1 MQTNSAALALGS
13 PPRPGKHGGVTISK
27 PDEDHIM
34 RQFPASP
41 ITALI
46 DEKPRY
52 NLGESVAPDLT
63 VADLVGP
70 AGLADLAGVSLG
82 YGTSAGSPEL
92 RALVAGR
99 HGVTDSQVLITTG
112 AAAAL
117 FLVALM
123 AGDGEIVIGQPCYPP
138 MLDATAGIGATVVTT
153 ASRFEDGYRIDLD
166 AFAASLS
173 SRTRLV
179 MVASPQNPSGVA
191 FRQDEIEWMLAAMS
205 RSCPEALLLIDETYR
220 EASYGSAPPAASFAG
235 TSPRVL
241 TCASLSK
248 AYGAPGL
255 RIGWLTTSDPALAE
269 QLRLAKFNSSLSC
282 GTVDEFLA
290 ARLLSRADQVLASRG
305 AFLAERRDIVERWIK
320 GHTGRLHWLPP
331 EAGAFCCMQL
341 DPDTFGPH
349 DIDRFHARLAQERT
363 IVARGPWFGDTAHVF
378 RLGLAYEPADRLE
391 EGLDVISAAL
401 DGALN

>member
-13 PPRPGKHGGVTISK
+13 PPRRGKHGGVTIRK

-63 VADLVGP
+63 VADLLGP
-70 AGLADLAGVSLG
+70 AGLAGLADTKLG

-92 RALVAGR
+92 RALVAAR
-99 HGVTDSQVLITTG
+99 HGITDSQVLITTG

-117 FLVALM
+117 FLVALLV
-123 AGDGEIVIGQPCYPP
+123 GDGEIVIGRPCYPP
-138 MLDATAGIGATVVTT
+138 AFDATVGIGARVATV

-166 AFAASLS
+166 AFAAKLS

-179 MVASPQNPSGVA
+179 SVASPQNPSGVS

-220 EASYGSAPPAASFAG
+220 EATYGGAPPAASFAG
-235 TSPRVL
+235 MSPRVL
-241 TCASLSK
+241 TCGSLSK
-248 AYGAPGL
+248 AHGAPGL
-255 RIGWLTTSDPALAE
+255 RIGWLTAGDPVLAE
-269 QLRLAKFNSSLSC
+269 QLRLAKFNSSLAC
-282 GTVDEFLA
+282 GTLDEFLA
-290 ARLLSRADQVLASRG
+290 ARLLRGADQILASRG
-305 AFLAERRDIVERWIK
+305 AFLALAREIVERWIK
-320 GHTGRLHWLPP
+320 GHAGRLHWLPP
-331 EAGAFCCMQL
+331 EAGAMCCMQL
-341 DPDTFGPH
+341 DAGAFGH
-349 DIDRFHARLAQERT
+349 QDVDRFHAYLGRERT
-363 IVARGPWFGDTAHVF
+363 LVAEVPG
-378 RLGLAYEPADRLE
+378 
-391 EGLDVISAAL
+391 SATPTTSS
-401 DGALN
+401 G

>member
-1 MQTNSAALALGS
+1 
-13 PPRPGKHGGVTISK
+13 
-27 PDEDHIM
+27 M

-52 NLGESVAPDLT
+52 NLGESVGPDLT
-63 VADLVGP
+63 VADLLGP
-70 AGLADLAGVSLG
+70 ATALSLADVKLG
-82 YGTSAGSPEL
+82 YGTSAGRPDL

-99 HGVTDSQVLITTG
+99 HGVTDDQVLVTTG

-117 FLVALM
+117 FLIALL
-123 AGDGEIVIGQPCYPP
+123 AGDGEILIGLPCYPP
-138 MLDATAGIGATVVTT
+138 TLDAVKGIGAQVVTVR
-153 ASRFEDGYRIDLD
+153 SRFEDGYRLDLG
-166 AFAASLS
+166 AFAAQLS

-191 FRQDEIEWMLAAMS
+191 YTAGEIEQMLAAMS
-205 RSCPEALLLIDETYR
+205 RSCPEALLLVDETYR
-220 EASYGSAPPAASFAG
+220 EATYGGAPPAASFAG

-255 RIGWLTTSDPALAE
+255 RIGWLIVPDPELRE

-282 GTVDEFLA
+282 GTLDEFLA

-305 AFLAERRDIVERWIK
+305 AFLAEARGIVERWIK
-320 GHTGRLHWLPP
+320 AHTGRLHWLRP

-341 DPDTFGPH
+341 DPGTFGPQ
-349 DIDRFHARLAQERT
+349 DVDRFHAYLARHRT
-363 IVARGPWFGDTAHVF
+363 QIAPGPWFGDTAHVF
-378 RLGLAYEPADRLE
+378 RLGLAYEPPDRLE
-391 EGLDVISAAL
+391 QGLDIIGAAL
-401 DGALN
+401 DGDPS

>member
-1 MQTNSAALALGS
+1 
-13 PPRPGKHGGVTISK
+13 
-27 PDEDHIM
+27 M

-52 NLGESVAPDLT
+52 NLGESVGPDLT
-63 VADLVGP
+63 VADLLGP
-70 AGLADLAGVSLG
+70 AEPGPATSPSLADLAGVKLG
-82 YGTSAGSPEL
+82 YGTSAGRPEL
-92 RALVAGR
+92 RALVARR
-99 HGVTDSQVLITTG
+99 HGITDGQVLITTG

-117 FLVALM
+117 FLIALL
-123 AGDGEIVIGQPCYPP
+123 AGDGEILIGQPCYPP
-138 MLDATAGIGATVVTT
+138 TLDAVTGIGATVVTVR
-153 ASRFEDGYRIDLD
+153 SRFEDGYRPDLG
-166 AFAASLS
+166 AFAAKLS

-191 FRQDEIEWMLAAMS
+191 YKAGEIERLLAAMS
-205 RSCPEALLLIDETYR
+205 RSCPEALLLVDETYR
-220 EASYGSAPPAASFAG
+220 EATYGSAPPAASFAG

-255 RIGWLTTSDPALAE
+255 RIGWLTVPDAELYE

-282 GTVDEFLA
+282 GTLDEFLA

-305 AFLAERRDIVERWIK
+305 AFLAEARGIVERWIK
-320 GHTGRLHWLPP
+320 AHTGRLHWLPP

-341 DPDTFGPH
+341 DPGTFGLQ
-349 DIDRFHARLAQERT
+349 DVDRFHAFLARERT
-363 IVARGPWFGDTAHVF
+363 LIAPGPWFGDTAHVF

-391 EGLDVISAAL
+391 QGLDVIGAAL
-401 DGALN
+401 DGDPT